1 MNNFGLC
8 FLAYGNEHIEEF
20 NILSSDLL
28 LHNPNLNIYVVTNDK
43 LKIINQNL
51 TVIETKEDF
60 NFNLK
65 RLAIEEA
72 FKYHSTIVLLDTDLK
87 ILNKSFSF
95 MSNIVGDG
103 MYVKW
108 IDKELTH
115 KAERLNIRNNEY
127 CVELS
132 KLNYRNQP
140 IQFIPEYCVYLKI
153 TDQVKQKEFIHYW
166 EKYHNKVKDLE
177 PTDRH
182 NDLNGAVEGCI
193 MYLTC
198 LNLNIS
204 IVQGKS
210 ELFTPVTHY
219 GSEQFKT
226 SLI

>member
-8 FLAYGNEHIEEF
+8 FLAYGDEHIEEF
-20 NILSSDLL
+20 NILSNDLL
-28 LHNPNLNIYVVTNDK
+28 LSNPNLNIYVVTNDK
-43 LKIINQNL
+43 SKIDNKNIHIIG
-51 TVIETKEDF
+51 TDEEF

-72 FKYHSTIVLLDTDLK
+72 FKHHPTIVLLDTDLK

-95 MSNIVGDG
+95 MSNIVADG

-115 KAERLNIRNNEY
+115 KTERLNIRNNEY

-132 KLNYRNQP
+132 KLNFRNQP
-140 IQFIPEYCVYLKI
+140 IQFIPEYCVYIKI
-153 TDQVKQKEFIHYW
+153 TNPTERKDFIDYW
-166 EKYHNKVKDLE
+166 GKYHNKIINIE

-182 NDLNGAVEGCI
+182 NDLSGAVEGCI

-198 LNLNIS
+198 LNLNIP
-204 IVQGKS
+204 IIQGKD
-210 ELFTPVTHY
+210 ELFTPITHY
-219 GSEQFKT
+219 GSEKFKI